1 MPVTSLNDEGY
12 MSRMSKTVLI
22 AALAMAA
29 WSCGTSSTLVQRWS
43 EPGYTGT
50 KGQKVMV
57 VALAKSEGTRRVW
70 EEAFSHALVQV
81 KAQPIAGSSVFTNGL
96 PSDEATLKQT
106 IRESGADLVAV
117 TRLVDVDKEQV
128 YVPGTTYYPAPYYGM
143 YGYYNNAYGMMNTP
157 GYYQENKVYKLETN
171 VYDVKTEKLV
181 WNGLTE
187 TVNPETAQDAANSII
202 NVVVLDMIEHKIIG
216 K

>member
-1 MPVTSLNDEGY
+1 MSQTS
-12 MSRMSKTVLI
+12 RIVLI
-22 AALAMAA
+22 GALAVAA
-29 WSCGTSSTLVQRWS
+29 VSCGTSSTLVQRWS
-43 EPGYTGT
+43 EPGYTGQ

-57 VALAKSEGTRRVW
+57 VALAKSEGTRHVW
-70 EEAFSHALVQV
+70 EEAFAHALRQV
-81 KAQPIAGSSVFTNGL
+81 KAQPIEGSSVFTQGL
-96 PSDEATLKQT
+96 PADEPTLKQT

-128 YVPGTTYYPAPYYGM
+128 YIPGTTYYPAPYYGM
-143 YGYYNNAYGMMNTP
+143 YGYYNNAYAMMNTP

-171 VYDVKTEKLV
+171 VYDVKSEKLV

-202 NVVVLDMIEHKIIG
+202 NVIVMDMIDHKIIG

>member
-1 MPVTSLNDEGY
+1 MPVTSLNDEGS

-22 AALAMAA
+22 AALAIAA
-29 WSCGTSSTLVQRWS
+29 WSCGTSTSLVQRWS

-81 KAQPIAGSSVFTNGL
+81 KAKPITGSSVFPQGL

-202 NVVVLDMIEHKIIG
+202 NVVVMDMIEHKIIG